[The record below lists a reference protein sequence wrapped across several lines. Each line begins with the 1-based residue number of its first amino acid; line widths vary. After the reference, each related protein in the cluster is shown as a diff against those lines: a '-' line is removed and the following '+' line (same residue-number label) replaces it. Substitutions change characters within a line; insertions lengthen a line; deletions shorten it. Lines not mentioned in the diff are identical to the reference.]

1 MAVKAQAKYV
11 RVAPRK
17 VREVVDLIR
26 GKSVAEAR
34 STLFFANR
42 NAARIV
48 AKVLNSA
55 VANAEN
61 NNALSADDLY
71 VKEARVDEGPT
82 LKRWKFRA
90 MGRVNRIRKRSS
102 HITIAVEQK
111 GGPFLVGQKVHPG
124 GFRVGDHPRLEVALV
139 HREGI
144 QAVPGRGRAA
154 SASTSCASSPTPVCR
169 ASSSARTR
177 TT

>member
-11 RVAPRK
+11 RIAPRK
-17 VREVVDLIR
+17 AREAVDLIR

-34 STLFFANR
+34 SVLFFANR
-42 NAARIV
+42 NSARVV
-48 AKVLNSA
+48 ARVLNSA

-82 LKRWKFRA
+82 LKRWQFRA

-102 HITIAVEQK
+102 HITIAVEQ
-111 GGPFLVGQKVHPG
+111 
-124 GFRVGDHPRLEVALV
+124 
-139 HREGI
+139 REG
-144 QAVPGRGRAA
+144 R
-154 SASTSCASSPTPVCR
+154 S
-169 ASSSARTR
+169 
-177 TT
+177 

>member
-11 RVAPRK
+11 RTSPRK

-26 GKSVAEAR
+26 GKSVADAR
-34 STLFFANR
+34 SVLVFANR
-42 NAARIV
+42 GAAPLV

-61 NNALSADDLY
+61 NQNLSVDDLF
-71 VKEARVDEGPT
+71 VKEAYVDEGPT

-102 HITIAVEQK
+102 HITIAVDERK
-111 GGPFLVGQKVHPG
+111 
-124 GFRVGDHPRLEVALV
+124 R
-139 HREGI
+139 
-144 QAVPGRGRAA
+144 
-154 SASTSCASSPTPVCR
+154 S
-169 ASSSARTR
+169 
-177 TT
+177 